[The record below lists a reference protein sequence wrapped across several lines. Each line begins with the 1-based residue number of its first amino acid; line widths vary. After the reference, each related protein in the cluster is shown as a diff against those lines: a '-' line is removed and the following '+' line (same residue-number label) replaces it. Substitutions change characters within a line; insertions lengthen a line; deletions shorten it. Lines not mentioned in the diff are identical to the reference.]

1 MMDQVSDLKRL
12 KIYEYILGKG
22 YSYFELI
29 ILSLFVL
36 LGFNRMGISGKYTKE
51 GQ

>member
-1 MMDQVSDLKRL
+1 MDKVSDLKRL

-22 YSYFELI
+22 YSSFVLI
-29 ILSLFVL
+29 IFLLFVL
-36 LGFNRMGISGKYTKE
+36 LGFNWMGISGKDTKE